1 MKKITLLA
9 AILVASISAK
19 AQNFYTFTK
28 SEATY
33 EDLTDAVSIN
43 NGEVWLFLD
52 QYGPFETPF
61 PIYIFGQEFNQFA
74 FTDSDFTFFDMNE
87 GISTFFYPLLTIT
100 MDKGYPESSQ
110 SPVSYKVE
118 GEEGSR
124 ILKLELQNA
133 ALVPELIFQEPTP
146 TLSTFLNYQIWFYE
160 ADNSIEYHYGDHNIT
175 DLTLLNDEGMPIV
188 ILELY
193 NFIEEETERAGLV
206 TGAVENPVYMEFASE
221 EDFPDNPEE
230 LLTLDDIPQPNTVY
244 RFELNPASVD
254 GVEKPVFSI
263 YPNPATEI
271 VNLSF
276 YETIYTE
283 YAVYDMTGRNILSGT
298 INGESNKQI
307 SVESLQS
314 GTYVFKVGNT
324 TKKFIKK

>member
-1 MKKITLLA
+1 MKRITLLA

-19 AQNFYTFTK
+19 AQDFYTFTK

-33 EDLTDAVSIN
+33 EDLTDAVSMN

-87 GISTFFYPLLTIT
+87 GISTFFYPLFTIT

-118 GEEGSR
+118 GEEGNR

-175 DLTLLNDEGMPIV
+175 DLTLLNEEGMPIV

-230 LLTLDDIPQPNTVY
+230 VLTLSDIPQPNTVY
-244 RFELNPASVD
+244 RFELNPASMD
-254 GVEKPVFSI
+254 GVEKTGFSM

-276 YETIYTE
+276 NETIYTE

-298 INGESNKQI
+298 INGESNTQI
-307 SVESLQS
+307 SIESLQS
-314 GTYVFKVGNT
+314 GTYMLKVGNT

>member
-1 MKKITLLA
+1 MKRITLLA

-19 AQNFYTFTK
+19 AQDFYTFTK

-87 GISTFFYPLLTIT
+87 GISTFFYPLFTIT

-118 GEEGSR
+118 GEEGNR

-175 DLTLLNDEGMPIV
+175 DLTLLNEEGMPIV

-230 LLTLDDIPQPNTVY
+230 VLTLDDIPQPNTVY

-254 GVEKPVFSI
+254 DVEKTDFSM

-276 YETIYTE
+276 NETIYTE

-298 INGESNKQI
+298 INGESNTQI
-307 SVESLQS
+307 SIESLQS
-314 GTYVFKVGNT
+314 GTYMLKVGNT

>member
-1 MKKITLLA
+1 MKRITLLA

-19 AQNFYTFTK
+19 SQDFYTFTK

-33 EDLTDAVSIN
+33 EDLSDTVSMN

-87 GISTFFYPLLTIT
+87 GISTFFYPLFTIT

-118 GEEGSR
+118 GEEGNR

-175 DLTLLNDEGMPIV
+175 DLTLLNEEGMPIV

-230 LLTLDDIPQPNTVY
+230 VLTLSDIPQPNTVY
-244 RFELNPASVD
+244 RFELNPASVGD
-254 GVEKPVFSI
+254 VEKPVFSI

-298 INGESNKQI
+298 INGESNMQI
-307 SVESLQS
+307 SIESLQS
-314 GTYVFKVGNT
+314 GTYMLKVGNT

>member
-1 MKKITLLA
+1 MKRITLLA

-19 AQNFYTFTK
+19 AQDFYTFTK

-43 NGEVWLFLD
+43 NGEAWWFLSEM
-52 QYGPFETPF
+52 GPFESTF
-61 PIYIFGQEFNQFA
+61 PISVFGQEFNKFA
-74 FTDSDFTFFDMNE
+74 FIDGNFITFNDDDSL
-87 GISTFFYPLLTIT
+87 ITFFYPTIAFL
-100 MDKGYPESSQ
+100 MDKGYPDSNQ
-110 SPVSYKVE
+110 SPVSYKIE
-118 GEEGSR
+118 GNEGSR

-175 DLTLLNDEGMPIV
+175 DLTLLNEEGMPIV

-230 LLTLDDIPQPNTVY
+230 VLTLSDIPQPNTVY

>member
-1 MKKITLLA
+1 MKRITLLA

-19 AQNFYTFTK
+19 AQDFYTFTK

-43 NGEVWLFLD
+43 NGEAWWFLSEM
-52 QYGPFETPF
+52 GPFESTF
-61 PIYIFGQEFNQFA
+61 PISVFGQEFNKFA
-74 FTDSDFTFFDMNE
+74 FIDGNFITFNDDDSL
-87 GISTFFYPLLTIT
+87 ITFFYPTIAFL
-100 MDKGYPESSQ
+100 MDKGYPDSNQ
-110 SPVSYKVE
+110 SPVSYKIE
-118 GEEGSR
+118 GNEGSR

-175 DLTLLNDEGMPIV
+175 DLTLLNEEGMSIV

-230 LLTLDDIPQPNTVY
+230 VLTLSDIPQPNTVY